1 MPYNTADSTPR
12 PEISTLLMEASGQ
25 EQGYIGQ
32 SIFPIYPSDT
42 ETGRYPIFPKKEA
55 ELLNAGRGVTSS
67 TPTFSSVTKRN
78 DTGTYN
84 ELDRKFTWGSY
95 FTEEY
100 GLEERVDDVVGT
112 RMSNF
117 FDAEVVTGKLLAN
130 SLMLDY
136 EMECASTLMNATT
149 FASNITVATT
159 ASWATDPE
167 TAASCSGIPA
177 QINAA
182 IELMTQRGEKPDT
195 LVLSL
200 TNWNLWRRN
209 SRLSTYIWG
218 SLNTAAGGSQITE
231 QAVANAFRLRRVL
244 IAEKSVNAALK
255 GKTVSLAN
263 VWGDTYAALV
273 KTGEGDFMNGGA
285 ARTVVWSADSPGGLF
300 TSESY
305 RDEKRRGTMLR
316 VRSNRTLKILLSDA
330 VQLIKNA
337 TS

>member
-32 SIFPIYPSDT
+32 AIFPIYPTDT

-55 ELLNAGRGVTSS
+55 ELLNAGRSPTSAS
-67 TPTFSSVTKRN
+67 VFNSVTKRN

-84 ELDRKFTWGSY
+84 ELDRKFTWGSF

-100 GLEERVDDVVGT
+100 GLEERVDDVVAT
-112 RMSNF
+112 RMANF

-130 SLMLDY
+130 ALMLDY
-136 EMECASTLMNATT
+136 EMECAAALMNATT
-149 FASNITVATT
+149 FSSNITVAVT
-159 ASWATDPE
+159 AAWATDPE
-167 TAASCSGIPA
+167 TAANCANIPS
-177 QINAA
+177 QVNTA
-182 IELMTQRGEKPDT
+182 IEAMTLRGERPDT

-218 SLNTAAGGSQITE
+218 SLNTSAGGSQISE

-244 IAEKSVNAALK
+244 VAEKSVNVALK
-255 GKTVSLAN
+255 GKTVSLSN
-263 VWGDTYAALV
+263 VYGDTYAALI
-273 KTGEGDFMNGGA
+273 KSGDGDFMNGGLG
-285 ARTVVWSADSPGGLF
+285 RTIVWSADSPGGLF

-316 VRSNRTLKILLSDA
+316 VRSNRTNKILLTDA
-330 VQLIKNA
+330 CQLLKNA